1 MISVNYRKHAHI
13 QTYTN
18 KCTKT
23 YATRHAHIQTYIYT
37 LPQKTNRLKH
47 IHFYK
52 HAHTKSSCIHKC
64 TNKNAHNCTNTDICP
79 QMDLCSDTVKY
90 MLIYMHIHMCTYLTH
105 QCTLIQKKSLIHTY
119 TNKFSSLIHT
129 HAFNTFA
136 KTTKAHV
143 CCIYSLNTPQFF
155 IADTVSKWPLL
166 TEEI

>member
-13 QTYTN
+13 QTYKY

-105 QCTLIQKKSLIHTY
+105 QYTLIQKITHTLIHKQIQFPNTY
-119 TNKFSSLIHT
+119 T
-129 HAFNTFA
+129 
-136 KTTKAHV
+136 
-143 CCIYSLNTPQFF
+143 CIQHIRKNYQGPCLLYIQFGYPPIF
-155 IADTVSKWPLL
+155 YC
-166 TEEI
+166 